1 MRESGT
7 RAKCLCI
14 ITMRA
19 TARTEPSSEPGPAVS
34 LASAS
39 RNSSALRA
47 AITRVV
53 VAALLPIGAAAQ
65 DHSQHAGHAPR
76 AAQPASA
83 PRPLGGEF
91 VLRRYN
97 EAALPVEL
105 PNGRGVRLVAGSLV
119 LRLATA
125 DSGRFEMT
133 TTIAARDD
141 AAAGMTLRGVARV
154 RGDTLELRA
163 EGGAGTTERLRYAWA
178 RDFALLLTAADG
190 TTMRYEPAAAD
201 SAFTGV
207 QSRGKEVMG
216 VDQYTSSHVFE
227 SLPDGGRIVLQ
238 RDSADAAGEE
248 TIRAHLRDIATRFAK
263 GDFSLPGQ
271 VHGMAE
277 VPGTRVMA
285 ARRLA
290 MRYVMTPLP
299 RGGEVR
305 IITSDPVAVKAVHEF
320 LAFQRMDHRAAG
332 HDH

>member
-1 MRESGT
+1 M
-7 RAKCLCI
+7 
-14 ITMRA
+14 
-19 TARTEPSSEPGPAVS
+19 S
-34 LASAS
+34 L
-39 RNSSALRA
+39 LRA
-47 AITRVV
+47 STSRSPLRAPMVTLLVT
-53 VAALLPIGAAAQ
+53 ALLPIGAAAQ
-65 DHSQHAGHAPR
+65 DHSQHAGHAQH
-76 AAQPASA
+76 AQPPASA
-83 PRPLGGEF
+83 SRTLGGDF

-97 EAALPVEL
+97 ESPLPVAL
-105 PNGRGVRLVAGSLV
+105 PNGRGVRVIAGSLA

-133 TTIAARDD
+133 TTLAARDD
-141 AAAGMTLRGVARV
+141 AAAGMTLRGMARV

-163 EGGAGTTERLRYAWA
+163 DGGAGTTERLRYAWT
-178 RDFALLLTAADG
+178 REFALLLTATDG
-190 TTMRYEPAAAD
+190 TTMRYEAAAGD
-201 SAFTGV
+201 SAFAGV
-207 QSRGKEVMG
+207 QSRGKDVMG

-248 TIRAHLRDIATRFAK
+248 TIRAHLRDIAKRFAQ
-263 GDFSLPGQ
+263 GDFTLPGQ

-277 VPGTRVMA
+277 VPGTKVMA
-285 ARRLA
+285 ERRLA

-305 IITSDPVAVKAVHEF
+305 IITGDPAAVKAVHEF